1 MTVAMSQPAGTMHG
15 IEPQSVD
22 AGAPPSVEA
31 RLAGGR
37 PRRRAGGSTAGAGTT
52 SKARSEPGA
61 ADLSRRGRMRVAVS
75 LEIRQAAR
83 RILVRH
89 GQEALTLRAIAR
101 DVSMTAPALYR
112 YFGSLEDL
120 ITDLTADIFL
130 EVTDDVRAAT
140 MAAGQGDVT
149 ARLAAARREFQDW
162 SLSHPAEFRLL
173 FAAPLPR
180 VGQHDIATD
189 HARRFAWAFLELFL
203 ERWRSYPIPAV
214 PEVMSADMRKL
225 LDYLGGWLQADLP
238 AGAMLA
244 FLRCWVQLH
253 AAVAL
258 EVSGY
263 PGIASDESGP
273 IHAGSAWPQP
283 GRRPASGESR
293 GPGSRRTRRHSPPD
307 TLAVTDDAAR
317 QAPIR
322 PRPPSAPATGRW
334 PSYRP
339 PPALARSR
347 SQSASTP
354 RRSADERRAQVLEA
368 AIHEFALHGLH
379 GATTA
384 AIAARAQISQP
395 YLFALFRDKKALFL
409 AT

>member
-1 MTVAMSQPAGTMHG
+1 
-15 IEPQSVD
+15 
-22 AGAPPSVEA
+22 
-31 RLAGGR
+31 
-37 PRRRAGGSTAGAGTT
+37 
-52 SKARSEPGA
+52 
-61 ADLSRRGRMRVAVS
+61 MRVAVS
-75 LEIRQAAR
+75 LEILQAAR
-83 RILVRH
+83 RILIRH
-89 GQEALTLRAIAR
+89 GHEALTLRAIAR

-120 ITDLTADIFL
+120 ITHLTADIFL

-149 ARLAAARREFQDW
+149 ARLAAARREFRDW

-214 PEVMSADMRKL
+214 PELMSADMRKP
-225 LDYLGGWLQADLP
+225 LDYLDGWLQADLP
-238 AGAMLA
+238 AGAVLA

-283 GRRPASGESR
+283 GRRSASGESR
-293 GPGSRRTRRHSPPD
+293 GPGSRRARRHSPPD
-307 TLAVTDDAAR
+307 TLTVTDDAAR

-322 PRPPSAPATGRW
+322 PRPPSAPATGR
-334 PSYRP
+334 
-339 PPALARSR
+339 
-347 SQSASTP
+347 
-354 RRSADERRAQVLEA
+354 
-368 AIHEFALHGLH
+368 
-379 GATTA
+379 
-384 AIAARAQISQP
+384 
-395 YLFALFRDKKALFL
+395 
-409 AT
+409 

>member
-1 MTVAMSQPAGTMHG
+1 
-15 IEPQSVD
+15 
-22 AGAPPSVEA
+22 
-31 RLAGGR
+31 
-37 PRRRAGGSTAGAGTT
+37 
-52 SKARSEPGA
+52 
-61 ADLSRRGRMRVAVS
+61 MRVAVS

-101 DVSMTAPALYR
+101 DVNMTAPALYR

-120 ITDLTADIFL
+120 ITHLTADIFL

-149 ARLAAARREFQDW
+149 ARLAAARREFRDW
-162 SLSHPAEFRLL
+162 SLGHPAEFRLL

-214 PEVMSADMRKL
+214 PELMSADMRKP

-238 AGAMLA
+238 AGAVLA

-263 PGIASDESGP
+263 PRIASDESGP
-273 IHAGSAWPQP
+273 IHAGSARPQP
-283 GRRPASGESR
+283 GRRPASGEEPWAWLPLSSAAQPAR
-293 GPGSRRTRRHSPPD
+293 HPGGNR
-307 TLAVTDDAAR
+307 
-317 QAPIR
+317 
-322 PRPPSAPATGRW
+322 
-334 PSYRP
+334 
-339 PPALARSR
+339 
-347 SQSASTP
+347 
-354 RRSADERRAQVLEA
+354 
-368 AIHEFALHGLH
+368 
-379 GATTA
+379 
-384 AIAARAQISQP
+384 
-395 YLFALFRDKKALFL
+395 
-409 AT
+409 